1 MVYRTFKRVA
11 TRAGAVALLLAV
23 GACGDSAPTGPEFEN
38 PSTIRVDNQ
47 LQGPVLFFR
56 VRACGT
62 VDWSEDLLPNDPV
75 DGTIQPGTIKDF
87 TVEAGCY
94 DLQVQHLETTDPGPL
109 ADAGDRGHCRQSP
122 VTTATWTL
130 RGEEAPG

>member
-11 TRAGAVALLLAV
+11 TRAGAVALLLVV
-23 GACGDSAPTGPEFEN
+23 GACGDSAPTGPTFQN

-62 VDWSEDLLPNDPV
+62 VDWSEDLLSNHPV
-75 DGTIQPGTIKDF
+75 DGTIQPGATKDF

-94 DLQVQHLETTDPGPL
+94 DLQAQHLATPDPGPL
-109 ADAGDRGHCRQSP
+109 LTQETEDIVASP
-122 VTTATWTL
+122 VTPATWTL
-130 RGEEAPG
+130 RGQPTPG

>member
-1 MVYRTFKRVA
+1 MKDRKFTRVA
-11 TRAGAVALLLAV
+11 RRLGALALLVAV
-23 GACGDSAPTGPEFEN
+23 GACSDSTPTGPEFEN

-62 VDWSEDLLPNDPV
+62 VDWSEDLLPTDPV
-75 DGTIQPGTIKDF
+75 DGTIQPGAQKDF

-109 ADAGDRGHCRQSP
+109 
-122 VTTATWTL
+122 VTKETEDVVAQPLTPATWTL
-130 RGEEAPG
+130 RGDPAPG